1 MNTVHVD
8 VISPLPEGW
17 GICLSCEMLMARA
30 NLDQAPHQRGLDEY
44 PPEWQEEFQHLSNVV
59 LELSTRYQDNI
70 FIQIWD
76 PRSLQGLMK
85 SIRYW
90 VRRYPTFIV
99 NGQNKVTG
107 WDVRQ
112 LSNILSPLV
121 AFHKLKKLKAEE
133 IFEHRIETFPVG

>member
-1 MNTVHVD
+1 MSTVHVD

-30 NLDQAPHQRGLDEY
+30 NLDQAPHERGLDEY
-44 PPEWQEEFQHLSNVV
+44 PPEWQEEFQRLSDVV
-59 LELSTRYQDNI
+59 MSLSTRYQDSI
-70 FIQIWD
+70 LIRIWD

-99 NGQNKVTG
+99 EGREKVTG
-107 WDVRQ
+107 WDVEQ
-112 LSNILSPLV
+112 LEQHIV
-121 AFHKLKKLKAEE
+121 AAGSVLQA
-133 IFEHRIETFPVG
+133 

>member
-1 MNTVHVD
+1 MCDASTVARRTFQLIIMSTVHVD

-30 NLDQAPHQRGLDEY
+30 NLDQAPHERGLDEY
-44 PPEWQEEFQHLSNVV
+44 PPEWQEEFQRLSDVV
-59 LELSTRYQDNI
+59 MGLSTRYQDSI
-70 FIQIWD
+70 LIQIWD

-99 NGQNKVTG
+99 DGQNKITG
-107 WDVRQ
+107 WDVEQ
-112 LSNILSPLV
+112 LEQYIVTAGGVQHS
-121 AFHKLKKLKAEE
+121 KD
-133 IFEHRIETFPVG
+133 

>member
-1 MNTVHVD
+1 MSIVHID

-30 NLDQAPHQRGLDEY
+30 NLDQAPHERGLDEY
-44 PPEWQEEFQHLSNVV
+44 PPEWQEDFQHLSDVV
-59 LELSTRYQDNI
+59 ISLSTRYQDSI
-70 FIQIWD
+70 LIQIWD

-99 NGQNKVTG
+99 EGREKVTG
-107 WDVRQ
+107 WDVDQ
-112 LSNILSPLV
+112 LEQHIV
-121 AFHKLKKLKAEE
+121 AAGGVSQ
-133 IFEHRIETFPVG
+133 T

>member
-1 MNTVHVD
+1 MKKCDASRGASHIQLHIMSTVHID

-30 NLDQAPHQRGLDEY
+30 NLDQAPHERGLDEY
-44 PPEWQEEFQHLSNVV
+44 PPEWQEDFQRLSDVV
-59 LELSTRYQDNI
+59 MNLSDRYQNSI
-70 FIQIWD
+70 LIQIWD

-99 NGQNKVTG
+99 EGENKVTG
-107 WDVRQ
+107 WDVEQ
-112 LSNILSPLV
+112 LEQYIVNAGGIQH
-121 AFHKLKKLKAEE
+121 A
-133 IFEHRIETFPVG
+133 

>member
-1 MNTVHVD
+1 MNFVHID

-30 NLDQAPHQRGLDEY
+30 NLDQAPHERGLDEY
-44 PPEWQEEFQHLSNVV
+44 PPEWQEEFQRLSDVV
-59 LELSTRYQDNI
+59 LDLSDHYQENVL
-70 FIQIWD
+70 IQIWD
-76 PRSLQGLMK
+76 PRSLQGLLK

-107 WDVRQ
+107 WDLQQ
-112 LSNILSPLV
+112 LEQHILAAGGV
-121 AFHKLKKLKAEE
+121 AHEGAKG
-133 IFEHRIETFPVG
+133 I